1 MVETGRP
8 VYLPVIDGVGHPTK
22 TGSQEWDATAP
33 GSPWPPA
40 PLPLFAPSSAVART
54 ENGVFHWERL
64 FMWLPGASGIIRI
77 LGVAL
82 IT

>member
-8 VYLPVIDGVGHPTK
+8 VYLLVIDDVGDSSRP
-22 TGSQEWDATAP
+22 GSQEWDAATP
-33 GSPWPPA
+33 GSPRPPA
-40 PLPLFAPSSAVART
+40 PLPLFSASSAAART
-54 ENGVFHWERL
+54 ENGSFHWEQR